1 MSWNL
6 SNKTVMLTGAGGILG
21 QRFVAALLSA
31 GARVVAVE
39 RNPDALT
46 VLRTQYAET
55 GRLVEAAVDV
65 THRDD
70 LVDLR
75 QQLKAADIG
84 VDVLVNNAAT
94 KSKNFFTPFADFPV
108 ADWNEVMTVNLTGAM
123 LCCQVFGSQMAARGS
138 GSIINM
144 LSIYGISA
152 PDQRIYEDS
161 EYEGRPINTP
171 AVYSAS
177 KAGLWGLTQYLAA
190 YWGGQGVRVNA
201 VTPGGVYSGQN
212 DVFRE
217 RYSARVPLARMAAP
231 EELCGAVVFLAS
243 EDASYITGHNLV
255 VDGGL
260 TVW

>member
-1 MSWNL
+1 
-6 SNKTVMLTGAGGILG
+6 MLTGAGGILG

-177 KAGLWGLTQYLAA
+177 KAGLWGLTQI
-190 YWGGQGVRVNA
+190 W
-201 VTPGGVYSGQN
+201 
-212 DVFRE
+212 
-217 RYSARVPLARMAAP
+217 PLIGEGRAFALMR
-231 EELCGAVVFLAS
+231 
-243 EDASYITGHNLV
+243 
-255 VDGGL
+255 
-260 TVW
+260 